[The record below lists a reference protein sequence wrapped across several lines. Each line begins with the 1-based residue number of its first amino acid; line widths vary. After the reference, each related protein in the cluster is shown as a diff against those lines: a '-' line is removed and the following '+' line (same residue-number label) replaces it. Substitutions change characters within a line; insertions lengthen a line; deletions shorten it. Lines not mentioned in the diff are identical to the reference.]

1 MHFRALTI
9 ALVAALTTIGS
20 SNALTINNANDLIE
34 FSNSVNRTNKYNGTT
49 VLLGS
54 DIDFS
59 EELSQQFKPIGKDVN
74 NYFSGGI

>member
-59 EELSQQFKPIGKDVN
+59 EELSQQFKPIGKDSS

>member
-59 EELSQQFKPIGKDVN
+59 EELSQQFNPIGKDVN
-74 NYFSGGI
+74 NYFRGGI